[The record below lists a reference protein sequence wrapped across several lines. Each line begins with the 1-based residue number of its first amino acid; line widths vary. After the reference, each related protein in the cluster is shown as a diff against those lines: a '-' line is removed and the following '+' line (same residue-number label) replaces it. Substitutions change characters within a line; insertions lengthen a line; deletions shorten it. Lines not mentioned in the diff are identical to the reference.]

1 MMIAR
6 KHWRALLLVL
16 SIVILIADHR
26 AVHHALEQLIH
37 HGLLLVV
44 LAAVLE
50 ACFDIGLVVLAL
62 AVGISIRSLIR
73 ERGWWP
79 TKWMSQLLPR
89 CRDNRW
95 ARIGLAL
102 NWFGAA
108 TLTGLLPLVA
118 LPFLLPF
125 ASAAPL
131 MLVCVIDLIGTFA
144 LRLPVVLG
152 RRQARTTERA

>member
-1 MMIAR
+1 MIAR

-16 SIVILIADHR
+16 SVAILISDRH
-26 AVHHALEQLIH
+26 AVHHALDQLLH

-44 LAAVLE
+44 SAAILE

-62 AVGISIRSLIR
+62 SVGVSIRSLAR
-73 ERGWWP
+73 ESGWWP

-95 ARIGLAL
+95 ARFGLAL

-108 TLTGLLPLVA
+108 TLTGFLPLIA
-118 LPFLLPF
+118 LPFFLPF

-131 MLVCVIDLIGTFA
+131 MVVCVIDLIGTFA
-144 LRLPVVLG
+144 LRLPLLHG
-152 RRQARTTERA
+152 RRQARTIEST